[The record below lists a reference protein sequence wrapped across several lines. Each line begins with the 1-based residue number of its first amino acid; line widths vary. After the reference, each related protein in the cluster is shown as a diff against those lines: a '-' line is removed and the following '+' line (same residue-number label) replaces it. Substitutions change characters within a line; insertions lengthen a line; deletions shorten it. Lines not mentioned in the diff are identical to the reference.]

1 MPHAVETMFS
11 AKETPWHK
19 LGVVTKDALNSRDAL
34 SQAGLD
40 WTVSL
45 RELATFQEDNNTDVS
60 SLIDVPNYYAS
71 VRDSDDNVLGVV
83 GSRYTPIQNME
94 CFNFL
99 DKVVDDSRAKYET
112 AGSLHNGKVVWMLLN
127 LNKDIVVG
135 EDKTLPYLLL
145 TNSHDGS
152 SSIKGITTPIR
163 VVCANT
169 LSLAIKN
176 YNTGFS
182 FRHTANAVTRVD
194 EARKLLEI
202 NYKYIDDFQIE
213 VEKMIDKLLTRQQFD
228 TIIDSIYPL
237 VELNS
242 DGKNSLA
249 VARSAESRNKVEQ
262 LFMNPEFEE
271 QKYSTW
277 ALINAV
283 SNYEQWI
290 APVRKITHEER
301 IANKTINGTQSPKLD
316 TTYKMLNSME
326 LLV

>member
-1 MPHAVETMFS
+1 
-11 AKETPWHK
+11 
-19 LGVVTKDALNSRDAL
+19 
-34 SQAGLD
+34 
-40 WTVSL
+40 
-45 RELATFQEDNNTDVS
+45 
-60 SLIDVPNYYAS
+60 
-71 VRDSDDNVLGVV
+71 
-83 GSRYTPIQNME
+83 ME

-213 VEKMIDKLLTRQQFD
+213 VEKMIDTLLTRQQFD